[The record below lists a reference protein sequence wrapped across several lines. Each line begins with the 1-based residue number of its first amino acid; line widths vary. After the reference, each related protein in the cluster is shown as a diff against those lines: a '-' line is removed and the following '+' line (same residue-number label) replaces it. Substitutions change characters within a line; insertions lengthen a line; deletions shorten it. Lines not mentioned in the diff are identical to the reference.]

1 MTSIGTATS
10 PPGAWG
16 FFFMCCDLG
25 TTPGSCPCAEETL
38 PIADVATA
46 PTGSIAGPPIASGRR
61 SRKSWNEKRRKRYA
75 EDEGYRKQTL
85 ARNHAYYQAHKQEI
99 AAQHRQRYATDSEY
113 RAQRREWNAYRRR
126 STRIKRC
133 YGISP
138 EQYEALLTRQD
149 DACAIC
155 RRRSDEP
162 LVVDHCHLTGEVRGL
177 LCRGCNLGLGNYK
190 DDRRLMAAAIAYLA
204 RAAAAGLAPQ
214 QDRKEPNMATDETP
228 PDGGQAYRLMRQ
240 ALVVALHRHL
250 ENDDG
255 RRNQKLRLIADKLV
269 DKAVEGDMQAIK
281 ELLDRV
287 DGKPGASTTVDE
299 APRKVTFE
307 WKNYRYPWTTN
318 PDDSSSPSTP
328 DGSASPSS

>member
-1 MTSIGTATS
+1 MSS
-10 PPGAWG
+10 
-16 FFFMCCDLG
+16 
-25 TTPGSCPCAEETL
+25 
-38 PIADVATA
+38 
-46 PTGSIAGPPIASGRR
+46 ASER
-61 SRKSWNEKRRKRYA
+61 EKKRYA
-75 EDEGYRKQTL
+75 EDP
-85 ARNHAYYQAHKQEI
+85 
-99 AAQHRQRYATDSEY
+99 EY
-113 RAQRREWNAYRRR
+113 RERRLAQGRAWYWENWEKRRESVLKYRYGSALDYDALFARQGGVCRTCGRR
-126 STRIKRC
+126 V
-133 YGISP
+133 
-138 EQYEALLTRQD
+138 
-149 DACAIC
+149 
-155 RRRSDEP
+155 EP
-162 LVVDHCHLTGEVRGL
+162 FLCVDHNHRTGRVRAL

-269 DKAVEGDMQAIK
+269 DKAVEGDMHAIK

-287 DGKPGASTTVDE
+287 DGKPGGSTTVDE